1 MTSGAWFGSMTPPA
15 PTRMVDV
22 PPATKPMTTDVA
34 ALATPG
40 ML

>member
-1 MTSGAWFGSMTPPA
+1 MMPPA

-22 PPATKPMTTDVA
+22 LHATCAITMDVA
-34 ALATPG
+34 ALAMPG

>member
-1 MTSGAWFGSMTPPA
+1 MMPPA

-22 PPATKPMTTDVA
+22 PAATCARTTDVA